1 MDDNT
6 NLCYNSA
13 IPGLID
19 SDSGSDDTSIV
30 NRKKYA
36 DPDGSINIQ
45 IAGPFP
51 ADSSSI
57 ENVIYRVYIDKDT
70 SREKFTVFTKDS
82 VVDKTYSNDV
92 DISLDS
98 PYEKEHNENRGGD
111 VYKYAIEALEICKE
125 YGIESGIINC
135 IVHEKKNFSH
145 GRFIN
150 YEHLSTKK
158 NIYFKSKNTSLY
170 ESKLLEY
177 LKDDQNI
184 IIESKYYGLLCEY
197 DLLIASQYLMYY
209 IANFLDIDI
218 SKPTY
223 SEENDMKLF
232 FYKGKLWYN
241 KLKKCHY

>member
-1 MDDNT
+1 MTKGSTFNIFTGDFAE
-6 NLCYNSA
+6 SA
-13 IPGLID
+13 STD
-19 SDSGSDDTSIV
+19 
-30 NRKKYA
+30 
-36 DPDGSINIQ
+36 
-45 IAGPFP
+45 
-51 ADSSSI
+51 
-57 ENVIYRVYIDKDT
+57 
-70 SREKFTVFTKDS
+70 
-82 VVDKTYSNDV
+82 
-92 DISLDS
+92 
-98 PYEKEHNENRGGD
+98 
-111 VYKYAIEALEICKE
+111 LESKI
-125 YGIESGIINC
+125 IESGIFNC
-135 IVHEKKNFSH
+135 IIHEKKNFSH

-184 IIESKYYGLLCEY
+184 IIESKYYGILCEY
-197 DLLIASQYLMYY
+197 DLLIASQYFMYY